1 MKRPRLNNLRSFSAA
16 GRHLSFSKAAAE
28 LNITQ
33 AAVSQQIRQLEQAL
47 GAPLFV
53 RHHRSLSLTPVGQT
67 YHRGVQRALGR
78 LDNLTDQL
86 FIDLPNTP
94 VKIKCTSSVAI
105 LWLAPK
111 IRAFQKAYP
120 KIDLQ
125 IITQD
130 TEGQGEGS
138 APDLEVFV
146 SQIAEVGEEYTP
158 LLTSVITP
166 VAAPAYLAENRPHK
180 AEDLLRHDLI
190 HILGYEEDWQRWFAI
205 NGVSDVAVPQ
215 GLAGD
220 SSLFAIDA
228 ARRGEGVFLGRR
240 PFIDSYLERGELV
253 EVFGDLMPLHA
264 CYYLRTKGGVKNARN
279 RRVVSKWLIE
289 LDKSGY

>member
-1 MKRPRLNNLRSFSAA
+1 MKRPRLNNLRSFAAA
-16 GRHLSFSKAAAE
+16 GRYLSFSRAAAD

-33 AAVSQQIRQLEQAL
+33 AAVSQQIRQLEELL

-53 RHHRSLSLTPVGQT
+53 RHHRALSLTQVGQT
-67 YHRGVQRALGR
+67 YHRGVQKTLGR

-86 FIDLPNTP
+86 FADAPRRP

-111 IRAFQKAYP
+111 IRAFQTAYP
-120 KIDLQ
+120 EIDLQ

-130 TEGQGEGS
+130 IDENGGR
-138 APDLEVFV
+138 AVPDLEVFV
-146 SQIAEVGEEYTP
+146 SANVETDAECTP

-166 VAAPAYLAENRPHK
+166 VAAPDYLVKNRPSG
-180 AEDLLRHDLI
+180 AAAMLQHDLI
-190 HILGYEEDWQRWFAI
+190 HILGYEEDWRHWFAI
-205 NGVSDVAVPQ
+205 NGVADAPIPR
-215 GLAGD
+215 GLAAD

-240 PFIDSYLERGELV
+240 PFIDGHLKSGDLV
-253 EVFGDLMPLHA
+253 EVFSDLIPLHA
-264 CYYLRTKGGVKNARN
+264 CYYLRTNGDSKNKKNQKIA
-279 RRVVSKWLIE
+279 SKWLIDM
-289 LDKSGY
+289 DKKRT

>member
-1 MKRPRLNNLRSFSAA
+1 MKRPRLNNLRTFAAA
-16 GRHLSFSKAAAE
+16 GRHLSFSKAALD

-33 AAVSQQIRQLEQAL
+33 AAVSQQIRQLEEAL

-53 RHHRSLSLTPVGQT
+53 RHHRRLSLTAVGQT
-67 YHRGVQRALGR
+67 YHRGVQKALSR
-78 LDNLTDQL
+78 LDNLTEQL
-86 FIDLPNTP
+86 FADPPNRP
-94 VKIKCTSSVAI
+94 VKIKCTSSIAI

-111 IRAFQKAYP
+111 IRAFQRTYP
-120 KIDLQ
+120 EIDLQ

-130 TEGQGEGS
+130 AEGQGGVH

-146 SQIAEVGEEYTP
+146 SANAEIGEEFTP

-166 VAAPAYLAENRPHK
+166 VAAPEYLAQNQPLK
-180 AEDLLRHDLI
+180 AEDLLGHDLI

-205 NGVSDVAVPQ
+205 NGVRDIKVPQ

-228 ARRGEGVFLGRR
+228 ALRGEGVFLGRR
-240 PFIDSYLERGELV
+240 PFIDAYLQSGELV
-253 EVFGDLMPLHA
+253 EVFKRPLNLHA
-264 CYYLRTKGGVKNARN
+264 SYFMRQHGGSTNNRN
-279 RRVVSKWLIE
+279 INIVSDWLLEIAATE
-289 LDKSGY
+289 